1 MGIILKENNMLYI
14 KKIVLSICLLFLSGC
29 STISPPEY
37 KFDVPR
43 EQFSEF
49 EIDGIKYEIGFIYT
63 VSERPKYA
71 DCLKNQYVI
80 SQDQQNWVMGGDLS
94 DKYSERIC
102 IDHLKKL
109 ILVVYDAWLID
120 SQNYVI
126 TNVGKEVI
134 TCSNI
139 YGTNSGRGFHLI
151 EGDYR
156 PRTIGGNDHYIYHNC
171 TSFFFKEANFSKTGN
186 VLSNIGSLG
195 LNYALGNNPTYLV
208 FSPNKVFDA
217 AKSTFFEDSRKRYIN
232 NAVINIKRGLST
244 LNYFDGRS
252 NTVVSKQFINA
263 LEAFLSDEGKD
274 QISCNEGCL
283 NIIQS
288 DYIMNMIENALKRI
302 I

>member
-1 MGIILKENNMLYI
+1 MFYF
-14 KKIVLSICLLFLSGC
+14 KKIFLSICFLYLSGC
-29 STISPPEY
+29 ATITPPEY
-37 KFDVPR
+37 KFDVPQ
-43 EQFSEF
+43 EQFSEV

-63 VSERPKYA
+63 ISERPKYA

-94 DKYSERIC
+94 EKYSERIC

-156 PRTIGGNDHYIYHNC
+156 PRTIEDKYYIYQ
-171 TSFFFKEANFSKTGN
+171 KKK
-186 VLSNIGSLG
+186 
-195 LNYALGNNPTYLV
+195 Y
-208 FSPNKVFDA
+208 
-217 AKSTFFEDSRKRYIN
+217 
-232 NAVINIKRGLST
+232 
-244 LNYFDGRS
+244 
-252 NTVVSKQFINA
+252 
-263 LEAFLSDEGKD
+263 
-274 QISCNEGCL
+274 
-283 NIIQS
+283 
-288 DYIMNMIENALKRI
+288 
-302 I
+302 